1 MYTHTQRDTMK
12 GYANWLG
19 SMSWDIFSTVT
30 YRYDVKEKQN
40 YRIMTALEKYLQTL
54 KKPFKM
60 FWVTEFTNYNYNTHN
75 HLLVKGD
82 IVDNINY
89 HLRSKSLIGD
99 YVKHYQ
105 YEKEA
110 SLYVSKFICDEKT
123 NWNISEYTDK

>member
-1 MYTHTQRDTMK
+1 MYTQPQKEIVR

-19 SMSWDIFSTVT
+19 SMSWDIFSTLT
-30 YRYDVKEKQN
+30 YRYDVKTKQN
-40 YRIMTALEKYLQTL
+40 FRIMTALENYLQTL

-82 IVDNINY
+82 IVGDINY

-99 YVKHYQ
+99 KFKHLP

-110 SLYVSKFICDEKT
+110 SLYVSKFICDDKT
-123 NWNISEYTDK
+123 NWGLINNT

>member
-1 MYTHTQRDTMK
+1 MYTQPQKEIVR

-19 SMSWDIFSTVT
+19 SMSWDIFSTLT

-40 YRIMTALEKYLQTL
+40 FRIMTALEKYLLTL

-82 IVDNINY
+82 IVDDITY
-89 HLRSKSLIGD
+89 HLKSKSLIG
-99 YVKHYQ
+99 KHYRHEP

-110 SLYVSKFICDEKT
+110 SIYVSKFICDRKT
-123 NWNISEYTDK
+123 NWNISESIDN

>member
-1 MYTHTQRDTMK
+1 MYTPKQRETVKEMS
-12 GYANWLG
+12 NWLG

-30 YRYDVKEKQN
+30 YRYDVKKWQN
-40 YRIMTALEKYLQTL
+40 YKIMTALEKYLQTL

-82 IVDNINY
+82 IVGDINY
-89 HLRSKSLIGD
+89 HLKSKSLIGD
-99 YVKHYQ
+99 RVKHLP

-110 SLYVSKFICDEKT
+110 SIYVSKFICDRKT
-123 NWNISEYTDK
+123 NWNISKSTDK

>member
-1 MYTHTQRDTMK
+1 MYTHKQRDTIK

-89 HLRSKSLIGD
+89 HLKSKSLTG
-99 YVKHYQ
+99 KHVRHEP

-110 SLYVSKFICDEKT
+110 SIYVSKFICDRKT
-123 NWNISEYTDK
+123 NWNISENTDE